1 MIAENIGNGA
11 ETMIQAIS
19 FQEGKHI
26 LDTYPG
32 SVLLDVRTEDEYA
45 LEHAAGAKAAAAG

>member
-1 MIAENIGNGA
+1 
-11 ETMIQAIS
+11 MIQAIS

-45 LEHAAGAKAAAAG
+45 LEHAAGAKLPLPLRQASRNM